1 MSVNQAFLLATR
13 NGALA
18 LRRPDLGIIAV
29 GAKADVVVFNG
40 DSPGML
46 GWADPVAA
54 VILHSNVGDIEV
66 VIVDGKVV
74 KRDGKLTSKDY
85 EGVKKKFL
93 ESARKVQKFWK
104 EMPLPV
110 LEGVWL
116 TGAPY
121 VDVKKVDI
129 VRGAGNGYGQQFV

>member
-13 NGALA
+13 NGGLA

-46 GWADPVAA
+46 GWVDPVAA
-54 VILHSNVGDIEV
+54 VILHSNVGDVEV

-74 KRDGKLTSKDY
+74 KRDGKLTFKEYD
-85 EGVKKKFL
+85 GVKKRIL
-93 ESARKVQKFWK
+93 GSARRVQKFWK
-104 EMPLPV
+104 
-110 LEGVWL
+110 
-116 TGAPY
+116 
-121 VDVKKVDI
+121 
-129 VRGAGNGYGQQFV
+129 